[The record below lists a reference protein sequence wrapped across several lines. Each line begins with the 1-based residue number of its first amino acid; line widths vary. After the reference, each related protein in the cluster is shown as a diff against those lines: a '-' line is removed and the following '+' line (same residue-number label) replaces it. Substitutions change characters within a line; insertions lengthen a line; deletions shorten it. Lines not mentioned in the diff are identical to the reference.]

1 MPVFSFNSL
10 RNLKRS
16 ILRSR
21 TEPVRSI
28 LERKPALVFR
38 VPSSHLLL
46 ICQEGVSADILRLLL
61 DAGWKP
67 DPEVRDA
74 MGRTPLHLCVE
85 MGRDDLVDAIL
96 QLRANPNSRDRDGVT
111 PLNLC
116 KSFSGTGEI
125 AEKLRAA
132 GGDPLL
138 VDKTGKNYLM

>member
-1 MPVFSFNSL
+1 MPVFPFHSL

-16 ILRSR
+16 ILRSEEER
-21 TEPVRSI
+21 VLSI
-28 LERKPALVFR
+28 LERKPALASR
-38 VPSSHLLL
+38 IPSSQLLL
-46 ICQEGVSADILRLLL
+46 ICQEGVSAAILGLLL
-61 DAGWKP
+61 RRGWKP
-67 DPEVRDA
+67 DPEIRDA

-85 MGRDDLVDAIL
+85 MGREDLVDAIL
-96 QLRANPNSRDRDGVT
+96 QLGANPNSRDRDGVT

-116 KSFSGTGEI
+116 KSFSGTGAI

>member
-1 MPVFSFNSL
+1 MPLFSFHSV

-16 ILRSR
+16 ILRNDLEKV
-21 TEPVRSI
+21 TTI
-28 LERKPALVFR
+28 LERKPT
-38 VPSSHLLL
+38 LLDDL
-46 ICQEGVSADILRLLL
+46 TGQMLLEICQESVSASMLEFLL
-61 DAGWKP
+61 DRGWKP
-67 DPEVRDA
+67 DAEIKDA

-85 MGRDDLVDAIL
+85 LGREDLVDAL
-96 QLRANPNSRDRDGVT
+96 LNLGADPNSRDRDGVT

-125 AEKLRAA
+125 AAKLRAA

>member
-1 MPVFSFNSL
+1 MVLFSFNSS

-16 ILRSR
+16 ILRN
-21 TEPVRSI
+21 ELEKVESI
-28 LERKPALVFR
+28 LEQKPALINELPDSF
-38 VPSSHLLL
+38 LLQ
-46 ICQEGVSADILRLLL
+46 ICQESVSAAVLDTLLNR
-61 DAGWKP
+61 GWKP
-67 DPEVRDA
+67 NPEIKDA

-85 MGRDDLVDAIL
+85 LGGEELVESLLNLGAD
-96 QLRANPNSRDRDGVT
+96 PNSRDRDGVT